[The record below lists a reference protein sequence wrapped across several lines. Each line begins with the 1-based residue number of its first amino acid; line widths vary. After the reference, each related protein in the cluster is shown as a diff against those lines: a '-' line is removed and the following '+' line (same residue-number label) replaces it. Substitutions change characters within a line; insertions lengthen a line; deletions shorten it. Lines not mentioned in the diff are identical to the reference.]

1 MQRRE
6 VLRWIG
12 GAVGVAALAGASP
25 RRLLA
30 VGHAMHDRLAGEPH
44 AQRRLLVLDEHQDRT
59 VTAIAEH
66 IIPATDT
73 PGARAARVNEFID
86 LFLAEWFDEDERS
99 RFLRGLAGVDTRSLN
114 LFGTVFVQA
123 DDAQQVALLRGLDAE
138 LTALREADAD
148 AEEHFFFRMKWFTLY
163 GYYTS
168 EIGQTEELQS
178 AIIPGRYD
186 PCGPLHRDTPGEW

>member
-1 MQRRE
+1 M
-6 VLRWIG
+6 
-12 GAVGVAALAGASP
+12 
-25 RRLLA
+25 
-30 VGHAMHDRLAGEPH
+30 
-44 AQRRLLVLDEHQDRT
+44 T
-59 VTAIAEH
+59 TIAEH

-86 LFLAEWFDEDERS
+86 LFLAEWLDEDERA
-99 RFLRGLAGVDTRSLN
+99 RFLRGLADVDTRSLN

-123 DDAQQVALLRGLDAE
+123 DDAQPVALLSGFDAE
-138 LTALREADAD
+138 LTVLREADAE
-148 AEEHFFFRMKWFTLY
+148 AQEHFFFRMKWFTLY

-178 AIIPGRYD
+178 AIIPGRYA